1 MAQPICHLPSMAE
14 RSTKASQFKSG
25 LEPHVAIFWRL
36 DGKLLTDST
45 PLDRAEPYGDHL
57 THPRSHIDVWDS
69 WQRLGKVPVDV
80 PYEEPPRGRVVFNR
94 KTSQSELLAD
104 KCILERKSVVA
115 EITKGLGLPK
125 NVTLGSDSHYRC
137 SKCLFGS
144 DTEEEWDD

>member
-1 MAQPICHLPSMAE
+1 MLMLMFELLSMAE
-14 RSTKASQFKSG
+14 RSTKASQSKSG
-25 LEPHVAIFWRL
+25 PEPHVGIFWLL
-36 DGKLLTDST
+36 DGTLLTDST
-45 PLDRAEPYGDHL
+45 PLDQAEPYGDHL
-57 THPRSHIDVWDS
+57 TPPRSHIDVWDS

-115 EITKGLGLPK
+115 EITNGLGLPK

>member
-1 MAQPICHLPSMAE
+1 
-14 RSTKASQFKSG
+14 
-25 LEPHVAIFWRL
+25 
-36 DGKLLTDST
+36 
-45 PLDRAEPYGDHL
+45 
-57 THPRSHIDVWDS
+57 
-69 WQRLGKVPVDV
+69 LGKVPIDV

-94 KTSQSELLAD
+94 KTSQSVLLAD

-115 EITKGLGLPK
+115 EIAKALGLPK